1 MMETKKNFSE
11 IRVLFSGASVFIEK
25 EEFAYPFISLLADF
39 GGVLGM
45 FVGFNFLMIWDIIIC
60 VIEKIKAFE

>member
-45 FVGFNFLMIWDIIIC
+45 FVGFWFEGERLMNGFYASNTLC
-60 VIEKIKAFE
+60 